1 MERLAIHEVQH
12 NIYRQTVS
20 HGKALRQALRQ
31 RGLTHQSAWTKRQTR
46 QQSLYPQE
54 KGGGGEKRETGS
66 THTRTSPRTKRPAK
80 RRRKIKN
87 NAIFLFFQQKGCTFA
102 HGFAPS
108 RRRTSHQKA
117 GGAAAVTAR
126 PRARGEIGRRARLR
140 IWCFA
145 TCRFESYRA
154 HPDKR

>member
-1 MERLAIHEVQH
+1 MAKHFDKR
-12 NIYRQTVS
+12 Y
-20 HGKALRQALRQ
+20 G
-31 RGLTHQSAWTKRQTR
+31 RGLDTPIRMNKEANAPTKPIPAR
-46 QQSLYPQE
+46 
-54 KGGGGEKRETGS
+54 KGGGKKTGS

-117 GGAAAVTAR
+117 GDAAAVTAR

-154 HPDKR
+154 HIKKTLNGRR